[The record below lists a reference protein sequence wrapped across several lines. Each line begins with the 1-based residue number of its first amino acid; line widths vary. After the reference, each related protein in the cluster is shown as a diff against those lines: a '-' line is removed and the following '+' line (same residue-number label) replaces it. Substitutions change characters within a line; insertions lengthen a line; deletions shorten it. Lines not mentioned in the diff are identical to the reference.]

1 LEIAPSDAISRY
13 LSAIV
18 IILEIRKVPTTLSI
32 ISNEWLRMAYVDN
45 IRMFIRI
52 FDLGSMSAGGRDQR
66 VSPAVAS
73 SRIAELERHLGVRLF
88 NRTTRSLQPTEHG
101 KIFYDRAARI
111 LDAIS
116 DAEAAVADV
125 TNNPRGSIFV
135 AAPLGVGRRF
145 IAPEIPIFRDKFP
158 MIDVRLRLSDRIID
172 VTGEGLDVAFT
183 LGELKDSNLRLRSV
197 AECPRVLCA
206 APSYIER
213 RGNPK
218 DGRSLVDDAH
228 ECLLLRFPGATE
240 FQWSLKTDHGRGRF
254 AVTGPFEA
262 DDGDVLTAWAL
273 DGRGI
278 INKPFFEVSEH
289 LADGRLIAVST
300 NNPPVSVQLSCLY
313 PHKRFQDPKSRLFIE
328 HMVTHCREALTR
340 ISQARQATSSHDT
353 SSNRTAKAKAARD
366 SAKRNR

>member
-1 LEIAPSDAISRY
+1 
-13 LSAIV
+13 
-18 IILEIRKVPTTLSI
+18 
-32 ISNEWLRMAYVDN
+32 MAYVDN

-52 FDLGSMSAGGRDQR
+52 FDLGSMSAAARDQR

-135 AAPLGVGRRF
+135 AAPLGIGRRF
-145 IAPEIPIFRDKFP
+145 IAPEVPVFRDQFP
-158 MIDVRLRLSDRIID
+158 MIDVRLRLSDRVID

-183 LGELKDSNLRLRSV
+183 LGELKDSNLRVRSI

-218 DGRSLVDDAH
+218 DGKSLVDDAH

-240 FQWSLKTDHGRGRF
+240 FQWSLQTAHGRDRF

-278 INKPFFEVSEH
+278 VNKPFFEVSDY
-289 LADGRLIAVST
+289 LANGKLIAVASD
-300 NNPPVSVQLSCLY
+300 NPPVPVQLSCLY
-313 PHKRFQDPKSRLFIE
+313 PHKRFQDPKSRLFID
-328 HMVTHCREALTR
+328 HMAAHCRAALAR
-340 ISQARQATSSHDT
+340 ISQAPKKSSSRDT
-353 SSNRTAKAKAARD
+353 LSNRKAKSEAARG
-366 SAKRNR
+366 SACRDR

>member
-1 LEIAPSDAISRY
+1 
-13 LSAIV
+13 
-18 IILEIRKVPTTLSI
+18 
-32 ISNEWLRMAYVDN
+32 MAYVDN

-52 FDLGSMSAGGRDQR
+52 FDLGSMSAAARDQR

-125 TNNPRGSIFV
+125 TNNPRGSLFV
-135 AAPLGVGRRF
+135 AAPLGIGRRF
-145 IAPEIPIFRDKFP
+145 IAPEVPVFRDEYP
-158 MIDVRLRLSDRIID
+158 MIDVRLRLSDRVID
-172 VTGEGLDVAFT
+172 VTGEGLDVAFA
-183 LGELKDSNLRLRSV
+183 LGELKDSNLRVRAI
-197 AECPRVLCA
+197 AECQRVLCA

-218 DGRSLVDDAH
+218 DGKELVDESH

-240 FQWSLKTDHGRGRF
+240 FQWSLKTPRGRDRF

-278 INKPFFEVSEH
+278 VNKPLFEVAEYLS
-289 LADGRLIAVST
+289 DGRLAAVAT
-300 NNPPVSVQLSCLY
+300 NTPPVPVQLSCLY
-313 PHKRFQDPKSRLFIE
+313 PHKRFQDPKSRLFID
-328 HMVTHCREALTR
+328 HMVAHCRAAL
-340 ISQARQATSSHDT
+340 ARVLPPHQPANSRDR
-353 SSNRTAKAKAARD
+353 SSNRKAKSTAARD
-366 SAKRNR
+366 SAKPNR

>member
-1 LEIAPSDAISRY
+1 
-13 LSAIV
+13 
-18 IILEIRKVPTTLSI
+18 
-32 ISNEWLRMAYVDN
+32 MAYIEN

-52 FDLGSMSAGGRDQR
+52 FDLGSMSAAARDQR

-73 SRIAELERHLGVRLF
+73 SRVAELERHLGVRLF

-116 DAEAAVADV
+116 DAESAVADV
-125 TNNPRGSIFV
+125 TNTPRGSIFV

-145 IAPEIPIFRDKFP
+145 IAPEVPVFRDQFP
-158 MIDVRLRLSDRIID
+158 LIDVRLRLSDRTID
-172 VTGEGLDVAFT
+172 VTGEGLDVAFA
-183 LGELKDSNLRLRSV
+183 LGELKDSNLRVRSI

-206 APSYIER
+206 SPSYIER

-218 DGRSLVDDAH
+218 DGKALVEEAH
-228 ECLLLRFPGATE
+228 ECLLLRFPGAAE
-240 FQWSLKTDHGRGRF
+240 FQWSLKTPAGRDRF

-278 INKPFFEVSEH
+278 VNKPFFEVSEF
-289 LADGRLIAVST
+289 LSDGRLVAVAT
-300 NNPPVSVQLSCLY
+300 DNPPVAVQLSCLY

-328 HMVTHCREALTR
+328 HMVAHCRAALAR
-340 ISQARQATSSHDT
+340 ISQQRRRTPSSLDT
-353 SSNRTAKAKAARD
+353 SSSRKVKSKVARD
-366 SAKRNR
+366 NARSHR

>member
-1 LEIAPSDAISRY
+1 
-13 LSAIV
+13 
-18 IILEIRKVPTTLSI
+18 
-32 ISNEWLRMAYVDN
+32 MAYIDN

-52 FDLGSMSAGGRDQR
+52 FDLGSMSAAARDQR

-73 SRIAELERHLGVRLF
+73 SRMAELERHLGVRLF

-145 IAPEIPIFRDKFP
+145 IAPEVPVFRDAFP
-158 MIDVRLRLSDRIID
+158 MIDVRLRLSDRVID

-183 LGELKDSNLRLRSV
+183 LGELKDSNLRVRSI

-218 DGRSLVDDAH
+218 DAKSLIDDAH

-240 FQWSLKTDHGRGRF
+240 FQWSLKTAHGRDRF

-278 INKPFFEVSEH
+278 VNKPFFEVSEY
-289 LADGRLIAVST
+289 LSDGRLIAVAT
-300 NNPPVSVQLSCLY
+300 NNPPVPVQLSCLY
-313 PHKRFQDPKSRLFIE
+313 PHKRFQDPKSRLFID
-328 HMVTHCREALTR
+328 HMVTHCRAALER
-340 ISQARQATSSHDT
+340 ISQARKEVSSRGR
-353 SSNRTAKAKAARD
+353 SNSRKAKAKVERD
-366 SAKRNR
+366 SANRDR

>member
-1 LEIAPSDAISRY
+1 
-13 LSAIV
+13 
-18 IILEIRKVPTTLSI
+18 
-32 ISNEWLRMAYVDN
+32 MAYIDN

-52 FDLGSMSAGGRDQR
+52 FDLGSMSAAARDQR

-135 AAPLGVGRRF
+135 AAPLGIGRRF
-145 IAPEIPIFRDKFP
+145 VAPEVPVFRDKFP
-158 MIDVRLRLSDRIID
+158 MIDVRLRLSDRVID
-172 VTGEGLDVAFT
+172 VTGEGLDVAFA
-183 LGELKDSNLRLRSV
+183 LGELKDSNLRVRPISD
-197 AECPRVLCA
+197 CPRVLCA
-206 APSYIER
+206 APSYIAR

-218 DGRSLVDDAH
+218 DGKALVDESHD
-228 ECLLLRFPGATE
+228 CLLLRFPGATE
-240 FQWSLKTDHGRGRF
+240 FQWSLKSDRGRERF

-278 INKPFFEVSEH
+278 VNKPLFEVAEY
-289 LADGRLIAVST
+289 LADGRLVAVATST
-300 NNPPVSVQLSCLY
+300 PPVTVQLSCLY
-313 PHKRFQDPKSRLFIE
+313 PHKRFQDPKSRLFID
-328 HMVTHCREALTR
+328 HMVAHCRSELSR
-340 ISQARQATSSHDT
+340 ITDRSAAPSSPDR
-353 SSNRTAKAKAARD
+353 SSNRKAKSKAARD
-366 SAKRNR
+366 SAKSHH